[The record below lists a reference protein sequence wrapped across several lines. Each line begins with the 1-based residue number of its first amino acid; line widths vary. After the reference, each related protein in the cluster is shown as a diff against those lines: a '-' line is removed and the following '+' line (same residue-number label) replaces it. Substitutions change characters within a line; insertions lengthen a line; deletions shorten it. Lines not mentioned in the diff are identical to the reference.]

1 VLLLK
6 EQWGLLGGFTIGDV
20 VMSAND
26 FNMYKRNEKKKALV
40 MMKRGT
46 II

>member
-26 FNMYKRNEKKKALV
+26 FNMYKRNEKSSKDQ
-40 MMKRGT
+40 MKRGT